1 MNCKAKRIIEIKA
14 KISNPATNFF
24 DTVPI
29 IYTVFRMSKCRINKY
44 KAGFGSC
51 DFAQQNTKST
61 NGSLDSSLEAKL
73 AAREAQDSQFRSVSF
88 IKTNIITKNNQI
100 RKNDIEYILNEK

>member
-1 MNCKAKRIIEIKA
+1 
-14 KISNPATNFF
+14 
-24 DTVPI
+24 
-29 IYTVFRMSKCRINKY
+29 MSKCRINKY

-61 NGSLDSSLEAKL
+61 NGSLDSSLAAKL
-73 AAREAQDSQFRSVSF
+73 AAREAQDSQLFSPSTA
-88 IKTNIITKNNQI
+88 KTNVNQI

>member
-1 MNCKAKRIIEIKA
+1 MKCKANAIKA
-14 KISNPATNFF
+14 KISNPATIFF

-51 DFAQQNTKST
+51 DFTQQNPKST
-61 NGSLDSSLEAKL
+61 NGSLDSSLAAKL
-73 AAREAQDSQFRSVSF
+73 AAREAQDSQLFSSSSSSQ
-88 IKTNIITKNNQI
+88 IITKPLA
-100 RKNDIEYILNEK
+100 KTKENDIDTILGLN